1 MHLADGI
8 LTHPGVLISGNAIG
22 AGLGALVLRAAER
35 TRERGVVWTGTLAAF
50 VLAAQALNVPLVPGA
65 SAHVIGAGLLT
76 LALGPGR
83 AALALLSV
91 VCVQALLFADGG
103 ITTLGINALHIAL
116 IPTFTTHF
124 VARRLGPGR
133 LELAALCGTLLGNA
147 LSAASLALMLTLGAG
162 ASATL
167 AFGWLVGV
175 QSVAGLIEGIL
186 TALAV
191 RQLRARAPAL
201 LHAARAPRPEASPAV
216 PTSDGADRR
225 RGLAWAALAVAVIV
239 LLLPLASR
247 APDALDRVV
256 GQARP

>member
-8 LTHPGVLISGNAIG
+8 LTHPGVLIGANAVG
-22 AGLGALVLRAAER
+22 AAVGALVLRSSER
-35 TRERGVVWTGTLAAF
+35 AGERSVVWTGTLAAF

-83 AALALLSV
+83 AALALLAV

-103 ITTLGINALHIAL
+103 ITTLGINALHIAF
-116 IPTFTTHF
+116 IPTLSMHF
-124 VARRLGPGR
+124 VARRLGPSR
-133 LELAALCGTLLGNA
+133 LELAAVLGTLLGNA
-147 LSAASLALMLTLGAG
+147 LSAASLACLLTLGATVSPG
-162 ASATL
+162 L
-167 AFGWLVGV
+167 AFGWLVGM
-175 QSVAGLIEGIL
+175 QSLAGVIEGGL

-191 RQLRARAPAL
+191 RQLRARAPGS
-201 LHAARAPRPEASPAV
+201 LHAAQTAARTPTPAA
-216 PTSDGADRR
+216 TTDRR
-225 RGLAWAALAVAVIV
+225 RGLAWAAIALAVVV
-239 LLLPLASR
+239 LLLPLASH